1 MENFLFDTLIPSNR
15 SKDENLTEAIDTIS
29 NKFGENILTL
39 AKIIKKDDIF
49 D

>member
-1 MENFLFDTLIPSNR
+1 MLDTLIPSNR
-15 SKDENLTEAIDTIS
+15 SKDESLTEAIDTIA
-29 NKFGENILTL
+29 NKFGENKLTL